1 MTLTNITVVGGGT
14 AGWLSALYAQKLF
27 PFSNITVIASSEIGI
42 LGAGEG
48 TTPDFIEFLKEVGID
63 PLDLIRYTNA
73 TIKKSI
79 KFVNW
84 NGDNRYY
91 WQNFTSKFSYS
102 AVDKLCNEWRVN
114 YDSNLQKLD
123 VDALHVDA
131 IQLASFLQLTALS
144 RGIQLIDAKVL
155 DFQNDD
161 GFINGILLD
170 NGYLQP
176 CDFVI
181 DCSGFKRL
189 IIGKH
194 YKTNYKS
201 YCHMLPMKKAMPF
214 FIDNTNEDNLPP
226 YTESI
231 AMKYGWMWKIPV
243 QGRYGCGYVW
253 DSDYA
258 DEDEI
263 KNEIEEMLGHKIN
276 VPRMF
281 QFEAGCFEN
290 TWVKN
295 CVAIGLS
302 SGFIEPLEATSI
314 WQQVISLKLLNKYSK
329 GIFLRHK
336 KSIESYNSKV
346 NSLNSYVLNFV
357 YFHYLTQRTDTE
369 FWRNFK
375 SKNKPTD
382 TVLKLIEIEKT
393 QGLNH
398 QNINQLF
405 FNSEIDDLDQNITL
419 KNWIATWHII
429 GKANHIFSN
438 DVKIEQGNY
447 ENNIDT
453 TNFLKHLE
461 FIHNVI

>member
-1 MTLTNITVVGGGT
+1 
-14 AGWLSALYAQKLF
+14 
-27 PFSNITVIASSEIGI
+27 
-42 LGAGEG
+42 
-48 TTPDFIEFLKEVGID
+48 
-63 PLDLIRYTNA
+63 
-73 TIKKSI
+73 
-79 KFVNW
+79 
-84 NGDNRYY
+84 
-91 WQNFTSKFSYS
+91 
-102 AVDKLCNEWRVN
+102 
-114 YDSNLQKLD
+114 
-123 VDALHVDA
+123 
-131 IQLASFLQLTALS
+131 
-144 RGIQLIDAKVL
+144 
-155 DFQNDD
+155 
-161 GFINGILLD
+161 
-170 NGYLQP
+170 
-176 CDFVI
+176 
-181 DCSGFKRL
+181 
-189 IIGKH
+189 
-194 YKTNYKS
+194 
-201 YCHMLPMKKAMPF
+201 
-214 FIDNTNEDNLPP
+214 
-226 YTESI
+226 
-231 AMKYGWMWKIPV
+231 MKYGWMWKIPV

-393 QGLNH
+393 QGLSH

-405 FNSEIDDLDQNITL
+405 FNSEIDELDQNITL

-438 DVKIEQGNY
+438 DVKIEQDNY